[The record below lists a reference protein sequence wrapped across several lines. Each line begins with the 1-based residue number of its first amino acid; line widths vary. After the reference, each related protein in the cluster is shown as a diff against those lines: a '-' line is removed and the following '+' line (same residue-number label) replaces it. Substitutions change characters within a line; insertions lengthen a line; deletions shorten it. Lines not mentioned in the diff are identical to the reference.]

1 MARIRDPARDKAKE
15 IYLSNRNIT
24 NREIANTL
32 GVDEKKIATWKYR
45 DNWECSTT
53 KKKNVVQQNDDCST
67 TNRKSLIKQAKSMV
81 EKGSTIKEAS
91 TKTDINYSSLR
102 DIAAKE
108 NWLEQQ
114 EKFMQRV
121 YKRLQDELCEEH
133 ISERKKTIK
142 SLSYLKEKTLNDVL
156 QNSFA
161 NLKHYNTAIKNI
173 GEATELQSKFLGL
186 PEMKMYIRQD
196 KEDKDLEKSK
206 PIFIAG
212 GDELE
217 D

>member
-91 TKTDINYSSLR
+91 TKTNINYSSLR

>member
-81 EKGSTIKEAS
+81 EKGSTIKEAL
-91 TKTDINYSSLR
+91 TKTNINYSSLR

>member
-1 MARIRDPARDKAKE
+1 MARIRDPARDKARE
-15 IYLSNRNIT
+15 IYLNNKNIT
-24 NREIANTL
+24 NREIANIL
-32 GVDEKKIATWKYR
+32 KVDEKKIATWKHR

-91 TKTDINYSSLR
+91 TKTNINYSSLR